1 MKNLV
6 LTSVI
11 FLFCSKLFAQQNLPY
26 TTGFDSTSQTA
37 GWQEYRKG
45 VTSTFN
51 WGISNVGGASAPAKL
66 YHDYPVGAA
75 TTDTTID
82 WYVSPALNV
91 SGAGAKLSLKYNV
104 YSITGSATPIDNFSV
119 WYSTNGSNP
128 ATANYQMVADFT
140 GRVSSSTAWLD
151 SADIILNGGG
161 TGYLALRYQ
170 AVNNWFVISVD
181 DITIT
186 SLPASSISNS
196 SIDNITLYPN
206 PAHAYLYLTNADGL
220 RGSLYDLNGRLLKDY
235 KTISGGQISI
245 NEFEAGTYILELYNN
260 NTRLVT
266 KKVIIQ

>member
-51 WGISNVGGASAPAKL
+51 WGVSNVGGASAPAKL

-119 WYSTNGSNP
+119 WYSTNGSDP
-128 ATANYQMVADFT
+128 ATANYQKVADFT
-140 GRVSSSTAWLD
+140 DKVGSTTAWLD
-151 SADIILNGGG
+151 SANIILNGGG
-161 TGYLALRYQ
+161 TGHLALRYQ
-170 AVNNWFVISVD
+170 AINNWFVISVD
-181 DITIT
+181 DIAIT
-186 SLPASSISNS
+186 ALPASSVSNS
-196 SIDNITLYPN
+196 SINNISLFPN
-206 PAHAYLYLTNADGL
+206 PAHNYITITNAEGL
-220 RGSLYDLNGRLLKDY
+220 SADLYDLSGRLLKAY
-235 KTISGGQISI
+235 KTINGGQISVA
-245 NEFEAGTYILELYNN
+245 EFEAGTYILELYNN
-260 NTRLVT
+260 DGKAATRKVT
-266 KKVIIQ
+266 IQ